1 MAKAGVPS
9 RYLECALDAR
19 TGGNEFFRLKSSLE
33 RAHKISERW
42 ADSFPDSEAGLLFTG
57 PPGVGKTHLSVAILR
72 RILIERKIA
81 APALFCDYRSLLR
94 EIKGSYHPD
103 TPESEMQI
111 LRPVLE
117 AEPLVL
123 DDLGGESPT
132 LWVLDTFFHILNRR
146 YNEKKLTIITT
157 NYSDRPMKTGPV
169 PVSRS
174 SQRMGGR
181 EDTLSDRVTARLRS
195 RLYEMCRDVR
205 IDGDDYR
212 QSTVQANF
220 TS

>member
-19 TGGNEFFRLKSSLE
+19 TGGNEFFRLDGLE
-33 RAHKISERW
+33 RAYKISERW
-42 ADSFPDSEAGLLFTG
+42 ADRFPDSEAGLLFTG
-57 PPGVGKTHLSVAILR
+57 PPGVGKTHLAVAILR
-72 RILIERKIA
+72 RILLERKIA

-103 TPESEMQI
+103 TAESEMQI

-157 NYSDRPMKTGPV
+157 NYSDRPLKAGPV
-169 PVSRS
+169 PPVPELPADGWSRRHS
-174 SQRMGGR
+174 
-181 EDTLSDRVTARLRS
+181 LRS
-195 RLYEMCRDVR
+195 RHRPLALASLRDVSR
-205 IDGDDYR
+205 CAYR
-212 QSTVQANF
+212 RGRLPPDHGAG
-220 TS
+220 